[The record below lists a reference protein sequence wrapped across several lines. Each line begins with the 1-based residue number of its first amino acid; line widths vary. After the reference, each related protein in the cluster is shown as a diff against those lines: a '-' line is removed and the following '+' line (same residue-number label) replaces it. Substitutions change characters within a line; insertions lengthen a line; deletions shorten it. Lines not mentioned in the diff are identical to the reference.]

1 MINRYLGIF
10 TLILAAPAMAAELD
24 YNFIEI
30 GYQTVEIDDVLPGLD
45 VDGDGFGIRGV
56 VEVAE
61 QWYIVAAYRSIDFDF
76 GVDGDTLQ
84 LGGGY
89 HVPISDRADLFA
101 DLSYLR
107 AEASADGFASESDSG
122 IGMRVG
128 VRGMVSDRVELEGS
142 LGYADFGGNND
153 GTTFSVGALYE
164 FTPVVHG
171 GVFFELEEDATA
183 LGVGAR
189 IYFGK

>member
-10 TLILAAPAMAAELD
+10 TLTLAAPAVAAELD

-45 VDGDGFGIRGV
+45 VDGDGFGIRGI
-56 VEVAE
+56 VEVAD
-61 QWYIVAAYRSIDFDF
+61 QWYIVAAYRSVDFDL
-76 GVDGDTLQ
+76 GRDRDTLQ

-89 HVPISDRADLFA
+89 HVAISDRADLFA

-107 AEASADGFASESDSG
+107 DEASANGFASESDSG
-122 IGMRVG
+122 LGMRVG

-142 LGYADFGGNND
+142 LGYKDFGGNND

-171 GVFFELEEDATA
+171 GVFFDLEEDVTA